1 MHIGLLWLE
10 IKFLCVRLQLP
21 CLRSRWCVFLLRP
34 REGAQKVLTSRPSPS
49 IAGIIQTRN
58 GTCRNH
64 SAKPYPRCL
73 SASPLSACRIRL
85 PLFLPRPTR
94 LLATSPK
101 MFYSRYLYWLPSLKR
116 YALHPIVPPHRPTLA
131 GPTSSRTGLS
141 KSSILS
147 LL

>member
-1 MHIGLLWLE
+1 MHNGLLWLE
-10 IKFLCVRLQLP
+10 IKFLYMRLQLS
-21 CLRSRWCVFLLRP
+21 CLRSPCCVFLLRP
-34 REGAQKVLTSRPSPS
+34 REGAQKVLTPRPSPS

-58 GTCRNH
+58 GTCKNH
-64 SAKPYPRCL
+64 SAKTYPCCL

-94 LLATSPK
+94 LLATSQK
-101 MFYSRYLYWLPSLKR
+101 WFYSRYLYWLPSLKR
-116 YALHPIVPPHRPTLA
+116 YALHPIVPPHWPALA
-131 GPTSSRTGLS
+131 GPTSSRTGFA